1 MVTEQRRGDSPENEE
16 PIRVLHV
23 DDDRGFVEV
32 TADVLESVESRLDVV
47 SETSA
52 ADGLDR
58 LTEADIDCV
67 VSDYQMPGM
76 DGLAFLKAVRERT
89 PELPFILYTGKGS
102 EDVASDALS
111 AGATDYLQKAAGRE
125 QYEILANR
133 IENAVESYRATK
145 RAATLERIRT
155 LAGEVNKELLR
166 ATDRPELETR
176 VCETL
181 SGADPYQFAWIG
193 GVDEDGRVRARASAG
208 AEQGY
213 LDEVTIT
220 IDDQATGQGPAGR
233 ALRQQRI
240 AVSQDV
246 QADSDFQPWRAAA
259 SERDVR
265 AVAAVPLSHDGTEYG
280 LLAVYADR
288 AGAFDEAEREMLRE
302 LGNDV
307 AHAIDSQQTQRELRR
322 ERDRRAALFDH
333 APSPVVAG
341 DVNAAENFFPI
352 TDVNG
357 AFEAVFDFDAEE
369 VVGKDVGEVIVPA
382 GEQAGHQRFRERVID
397 GETVQA
403 EVTRITATGAREF
416 LLTVIPHGADG
427 DEPDGWYAWYT
438 DISEQQEREALLRRA
453 HEVTGNL
460 DRSFD
465 EQVEQLLALGR
476 EALDTDVAMFTRVEG
491 DEITVE
497 AIDPADAPLSAGEP
511 LPTGDL
517 AYCERVVETAQAV
530 VRGREG
536 GDTPLVGGRRVDRY
550 LGVPVLLGDEVYGTF
565 CFYDVDADRE
575 GFSEWERSFVD
586 LQSNWIGA
594 QLTRR
599 QTQRE
604 LQRQNERLD
613 EFTSVVS
620 HDLRNPLQV
629 LQTSLNLVEETG
641 EAAHVERCRR
651 SVDRMERLIDD
662 LLALAR
668 GGEDGVQMTA
678 VDVDSTV
685 EDCWHHVETDG
696 ATLRA
701 ESDLVVTADAEKL
714 RQVLENLI
722 ANAVEHGTNGDAS
735 ERVTITVEALD
746 ERTGFA
752 VADDGRG
759 ISEDERERVFESGY
773 STGDG
778 GTGFGLAIVEQI
790 ADLHGW
796 DVSVSESDAGGARFE
811 FSGVDLA

>member
-1 MVTEQRRGDSPENEE
+1 MVTEPRREDSTESEE

-23 DDDRGFVEV
+23 DDDRRFVEV
-32 TADVLESVESRLDVV
+32 TAEGLETVESRLDVV

-58 LTEADIDCV
+58 LTEADIDCI
-67 VSDYQMPGM
+67 VSGYQMPGM
-76 DGLAFLKAVRERT
+76 DGLTFLRAVRERA
-89 PELPFILYTGKGS
+89 PELPFILFTGKGS
-102 EDVASDALS
+102 EAVASDALS
-111 AGATDYLQKAAGRE
+111 AGATDYIQKEAGRD

-155 LAGEVNKELLR
+155 LVGEVNKELLH
-166 ATDRPELETR
+166 ATERSELEAR

-193 GVDEDGRVRARASAG
+193 GVDEDGRVRPRASAG
-208 AEQGY
+208 ADDGY

-220 IDDQATGQGPAGR
+220 VDDQATGRGPAGR
-233 ALRQQRI
+233 AIRQQRI
-240 AVSQDV
+240 AVSQDIR
-246 QADSDFQPWRAAA
+246 ADSDFRPWRAAA

-265 AVAAVPLSHDGTEYG
+265 AVAAVPLIHDDTGYG
-280 LLAVYADR
+280 LLAVYANR
-288 AGAFDEAEREMLRE
+288 TGAFDGDEREMLRE
-302 LGNDV
+302 LGDDI
-307 AHAIDSQQTQRELRR
+307 AHAIDSHQTQRELRQ

-333 APSPVVAG
+333 APSPVIAG
-341 DVNAAENFFPI
+341 DVDAAENFFPI
-352 TDVNG
+352 TDVNA
-357 AFEAVFDFDAEE
+357 AFEAVFDFDAAE
-369 VVGKDVGEVIVPA
+369 VVGEDVGDIIVPA
-382 GEQAGHQRFRERVID
+382 GEQAGHQRFRKRVID

-403 EVTRITATGAREF
+403 EVTRITATGPREF

-427 DEPDGWYAWYT
+427 GEPDGWYAWYT

-460 DRSFD
+460 DRSFE
-465 EQVEQLLALGR
+465 EQVQQLLALGR
-476 EALDTDVAMFTRVEG
+476 EALDTDVAMFTRVEDG
-491 DEITVE
+491 QVTIE
-497 AIDPADAPLSAGEP
+497 AIDPPGAALSAGDTRPIGE
-511 LPTGDL
+511 L
-517 AYCERVVETAQAV
+517 AYCERVVENARAV
-530 VRGREG
+530 VRSRTE
-536 GDTPLVGGRRVDRY
+536 GDTPLVEGRRIDRY
-550 LGVPVLLGDEVYGTF
+550 LGVPVWQGDEVYGSF

-575 GFSEWERSFVD
+575 DFSEWERSFVD

-604 LQRQNERLD
+604 LERQNERLD

-629 LQTSLNLVEETG
+629 LQTSLDLVEETG
-641 EAAHVERCRR
+641 DPTHVERCRR
-651 SVDRMERLIDD
+651 SVDRMGRLIDD

-668 GGEDGVQMTA
+668 GGEDGVQMAA
-678 VDVDSTV
+678 VDVDSTAQ
-685 EDCWHHVETDG
+685 DCWQHVETDG

-714 RQVLENLI
+714 RQLLENLI
-722 ANAVEHGTNGDAS
+722 ANAVEHGTSGDAS
-735 ERVTITVEALD
+735 EGVTITVEALD

-759 ISEDERERVFESGY
+759 IPEADRDRVFESGY
-773 STGDG
+773 STSDD
-778 GTGFGLAIVEQI
+778 GTGFGLAIVEQV

-796 DVSVSESDAGGARFE
+796 DVSVTESDAGGARFE
-811 FSGVDLA
+811 FSGVDPV